1 MSIKFACT
9 DCEKAYKVPDK
20 YAGKKFKCKSC
31 GATVRVPKESA
42 SGVSSKRAA
51 AVSKRSLAATSGRSE
66 SSSKS
71 GRSSSKSGRSS
82 SKSGRTSKSGRSKRV
97 DASGSG
103 KSRRSSKA
111 KKAKPGADTER
122 FKPVDI
128 HSDNKVKD
136 YQTKKAEEFD
146 RGEGRLTYFENGKP
160 VKAFRLSK
168 TEAVIGRGED
178 CGICLPL
185 SSISR
190 EHSKIEY
197 KLGTFIATDLKS
209 KNGLMVNGRTVRRVA
224 LRNGDIIQVGQGI
237 LRIDC

>member
-9 DCEKAYKVPDK
+9 ECEKAYKVPDK
-20 YAGKKFKCKSC
+20 YAGKKFKCKAC
-31 GATVRVPKESA
+31 GATIRVPKESA

-51 AVSKRSLAATSGRSE
+51 AVSKRSLAATSGRS
-66 SSSKS
+66 SSKS
-71 GRSSSKSGRSS
+71 ERSSSKSGRSS
-82 SKSGRTSKSGRSKRV
+82 KSKSGRSKRV
-97 DASGSG
+97 EASGSG
-103 KSRRSSKA
+103 KSRRSTKA

-122 FKPVDI
+122 FKPVDLQ
-128 HSDNKVKD
+128 SDNKVKD
-136 YQTKKAEEFD
+136 FQTKKAEEFD

-224 LRNGDIIQVGQGI
+224 LRSGDIIQVGQGI

>member
-1 MSIKFACT
+1 VSIKFACT

-66 SSSKS
+66 KSSSSSSSKS
-71 GRSSSKSGRSS
+71 GRSSSKSGRS
-82 SKSGRTSKSGRSKRV
+82 SGRSKRV

-103 KSRRSSKA
+103 KSRRSAKA

-122 FKPVDI
+122 FKPVDL
-128 HSDNKVKD
+128 HSDNKVKE

-224 LRNGDIIQVGQGI
+224 LRSGDIIQVGQGI